1 MEADLTRGTVEIADS
16 SLLHQIKNVLRFRIG
31 TECVLLDGKG
41 TKASAKLVEL
51 NKKFAQF
58 EILEREICEK
68 TGGEGGATGKT
79 VRLFCALPK
88 KPATFELIVQKATE
102 LGVSQ
107 IVPLDTLR
115 CQVHSLYK
123 TDRLKFI
130 IKEAAEQC
138 ERIDLPVLCPLMPF
152 KDFIARPPTGLILA
166 GDAWDFDKPLREVV
180 KDASKTAVKELN
192 LIIGPEGGLTTEEI
206 VALRKAGATIFL
218 LGRNVLRMET
228 AAVAAISV
236 VFFG

>member
-1 MEADLTRGTVEIADS
+1 MEADLSGRTVEISDDN
-16 SLLHQIKNVLRFRIG
+16 LLHQIRNVLRFRIG

-58 EILEREICEK
+58 EVLEREICEK
-68 TGGEGGATGKT
+68 TGGGGTNGKI

-107 IVPLDTLR
+107 IVPLDTAR

-166 GDAWDFDKPLREVV
+166 GDPWDFDKPLREVV
-180 KDASKTAVKELN
+180 KETSKTAGAKEIN

-206 VALRKAGATIFL
+206 VAIRKAGGTIFL
-218 LGRNVLRMET
+218 LGKNVLRMET

-236 VFFG
+236 VLFA